1 MTGNTFFFALVPLG
15 AGVFYFGLTIVHW
28 QFDMI
33 CQKLCSVC
41 AILSGLETR
50 RTLRKTEGINFK
62 TFIYNMLFKFF
73 EKTKYC
79 GTGVATEIGRDT

>member
-1 MTGNTFFFALVPLG
+1 MTGRAFFITFALVPLG

-33 CQKLCSVC
+33 CQKWCSVC

-50 RTLRKTEGINFK
+50 RTLKKLR
-62 TFIYNMLFKFF
+62 
-73 EKTKYC
+73 
-79 GTGVATEIGRDT
+79 